1 MITLSQL
8 AHLLQTRLASA
19 PESKDVEVRCCTSC
33 GETFEIDPELEG
45 VRDASNPEL
54 GRFFVL
60 GATKYC
66 PKPLYFGTSI
76 SGYAKAV
83 REELVQEVSNVYSKE
98 CAALARDRP
107 MPPAPLDELQQWKE
121 KLDALVS
128 GTDKYVDDGF
138 RNLVACQPQYE
149 PYVAVEALNAK
160 HDNRI
165 WFMTMFKL
173 KYEDLPPIQQ
183 VLQAEEKEKEQ

>member
-1 MITLSQL
+1 MTTLAQL
-8 AHLLQTRLASA
+8 ADLLQTRLASA
-19 PESKDVEVRCCTSC
+19 PESKDVEVRCCTLY
-33 GETFEIDPELEG
+33 GETFEIDPALES
-45 VRDASNPEL
+45 VRDASSPEL

-60 GATKYC
+60 GAIGYC

-83 REELVQEVSNVYSKE
+83 REEIVQEVSNVYSQE
-98 CAALARDRP
+98 CAALVRDRP
-107 MPPAPLDELQQWKE
+107 VPPAPPDELRQWKE

-128 GTDKYVDDGF
+128 GADKYVDDGF

-149 PYVAVEALNAK
+149 PYVAVESLNAK

-173 KYEDLPPIQQ
+173 KYEDLPPIRQ
-183 VLQAEEKEKEQ
+183 VLQADGKEKEQ